1 MSVTV
6 FLRPGPP
13 IGAPKPHGHRVPWC
27 CLAQLPRTCAYVKGR
42 PGVVGSRPAVR
53 SHVRCRHCP
62 SAPRCHVLPSLIIGP
77 TVGHCHL
84 PTLPKPSSLAV
95 IAAPPLSTE
104 AIIHCLLRTGAPRHC
119 LIASPPPLCDSRCR
133 EQAVGASRAPPRRR
147 LHRRSVLQA
156 EFRVRVLPRW
166 SCRCRA
172 EAPSPEPPPHSAS
185 QCRRCKPTLSRRR
198 RAHIGGTR
206 QRSWPGVCQPR
217 FGLPSVPA
225 RVASGRAV
233 LCRWAAAAEI
243 APLALFFLSLFKSKK
258 T

>member
-6 FLRPGPP
+6 FLRPDPP

-172 EAPSPEPPPHSAS
+172 EAPSPEPPPIPLLSAAGA
-185 QCRRCKPTLSRRR
+185 SRRYR
-198 RAHIGGTR
+198 
-206 QRSWPGVCQPR
+206 
-217 FGLPSVPA
+217 
-225 RVASGRAV
+225 
-233 LCRWAAAAEI
+233 AAAALTSGARAS
-243 APLALFFLSLFKSKK
+243 APGRACANRVLGCLACQLEWLRAARSYAVGPPLQKSPH
-258 T
+258 

>member
-13 IGAPKPHGHRVPWC
+13 IGAPKLHGHRVPWC

-42 PGVVGSRPAVR
+42 PGAVVGSRPAVR
-53 SHVRCRHCP
+53 SHVRCHRCP

-104 AIIHCLLRTGAPRHC
+104 AVIHCLLRTGAPRHC
-119 LIASPPPLCDSRCR
+119 LIASPPPLCGSRCR

-166 SCRCRA
+166 SCHCCV
-172 EAPSPEPPPHSAS
+172 EVPSPEAPPFRFSVPPVQADAIAPPPRSHRGHAPALLAGRVPTAFWAAWRAS
-185 QCRRCKPTLSRRR
+185 SSGFRPRGPMPLGRRRCRNR
-198 RAHIGGTR
+198 
-206 QRSWPGVCQPR
+206 
-217 FGLPSVPA
+217 
-225 RVASGRAV
+225 
-233 LCRWAAAAEI
+233 
-243 APLALFFLSLFKSKK
+243 PLALFF
-258 T
+258 